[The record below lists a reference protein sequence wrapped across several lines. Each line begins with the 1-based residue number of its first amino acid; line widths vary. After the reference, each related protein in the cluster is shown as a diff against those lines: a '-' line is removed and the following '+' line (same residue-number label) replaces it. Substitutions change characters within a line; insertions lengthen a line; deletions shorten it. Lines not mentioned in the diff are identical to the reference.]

1 MEAYEFSSF
10 GKEMVDVNE
19 SDYKLWLCYLLMST
33 KAFSIVPCVEQMLKM
48 CLLVGSCSCK
58 ASIFFFCHIWP
69 TMRLRRVDWH
79 NRKLLDYWKSVLVY
93 HHGKGRGDMALL

>member
-33 KAFSIVPCVEQMLKM
+33 KAFSIVPCIEQMLKM
-48 CLLVGSCSCK
+48 CLLVGKFDKLAALEVFLKLSLIP
-58 ASIFFFCHIWP
+58 IFSGVWC
-69 TMRLRRVDWH
+69 TL
-79 NRKLLDYWKSVLVY
+79 
-93 HHGKGRGDMALL
+93 

>member
-1 MEAYEFSSF
+1 MKEFVLMEAYEFSSF

-48 CLLVGSCSCK
+48 CLLVGK
-58 ASIFFFCHIWP
+58 F
-69 TMRLRRVDWH
+69 D
-79 NRKLLDYWKSVLVY
+79 KLAALEVFLKLNPNLLWGLVY
-93 HHGKGRGDMALL
+93 FMIQIPNLIRRRICLSYY

>member
-33 KAFSIVPCVEQMLKM
+33 KTFSIVPCVERMLKM
-48 CLLVGSCSCK
+48 CLLVGKFDKLAALEVFLKLSL
-58 ASIFFFCHIWP
+58 IP
-69 TMRLRRVDWH
+69 RLLWG
-79 NRKLLDYWKSVLVY
+79 LVY
-93 HHGKGRGDMALL
+93 FMIQIPNLIRRRIRLSYC